1 MFSIL
6 SGNLVHFAFP
16 GGYGGKREKVG
27 WKGKRKGEG
36 EVEENLREQDG
47 QDGERTDIRAR
58 QEIF

>member
-1 MFSIL
+1 M
-6 SGNLVHFAFP
+6 
-16 GGYGGKREKVG
+16 GKREKVG

-47 QDGERTDIRAR
+47 QDGGRTDIRAR